1 MEAGVICSYRGAY
14 ATVSFNEG
22 ASVPG
27 IAHGIVWKAM
37 HSIRKL
43 KSKKIEG
50 KMIKAR
56 RMSRV
61 EKRKGETKWIM

>member
-1 MEAGVICSYRGAY
+1 
-14 ATVSFNEG
+14 
-22 ASVPG
+22 
-27 IAHGIVWKAM
+27 M

-43 KSKKIEG
+43 KSKKIES